1 MESREEDAIDL
12 TLSPLLENSEKLLH
26 SSQLN
31 SNVKRALDNLLNM
44 TKCSLALNKSN
55 SRGQSFLT
63 KGKLEKQLAG
73 LKLQKNHVTNIG
85 RKNLTQKSR
94 SSSETLIRSNMTE
107 FCEEYLYGNNVEKS
121 SLYTPNPK
129 VELKGRLVKVTKK
142 YWMTSPI
149 RQIGDGNYFKGPK
162 EMMDEILL
170 STLPDH
176 FSWTLKYFS
185 TYAQIPVGELLDE
198 LVKIENLILH
208 LDEDYFGF
216 QKTEFKVKRRKQK
229 RKKSIL

>member
-31 SNVKRALDNLLNM
+31 SNVKTALDNLLNM

-55 SRGQSFLT
+55 TLTQSYLT

-107 FCEEYLYGNNVEKS
+107 FCDEYLYGNNEEKS
-121 SLYTPNPK
+121 SLYKPNPK

-149 RQIGDGNYFKGPK
+149 RQIGDGTHFKGPK

-170 STLPDH
+170 STLPEH

-185 TYAQIPVGELLDE
+185 TYAQISVGELLDE
-198 LVKIENLILH
+198 IVKIENLILH

-216 QKTEFKVKRRKQK
+216 QRTEYKVKKRKQK
-229 RKKSIL
+229 RKK